1 MAAATQTH
9 SQLENS
15 QPLTMKALLFA
26 LNAAFLFLC
35 VSMYLGTGWSLV
47 LFSFPVAPRLT
58 VDNYYLVFVPEVAA
72 ATAFFTGMTKAMIVS
87 CGIMI
92 WAEWKTHYRWVPII
106 VLLAVIAATVL
117 TEHWIFPLNAEMA
130 NGIKDQAELQRVLSS
145 WISTNKIRVGFW
157 TLQWAAMMTY
167 CALKSRQPQGGL
179 P

>member
-1 MAAATQTH
+1 
-9 SQLENS
+9 
-15 QPLTMKALLFA
+15 MKAILFT

-35 VSMYLGTGWSLV
+35 VSMYLGTGWSFA

-92 WAEWKTHYRWVPII
+92 WAEWKTHYRWVPIL
-106 VLLAVIAATVL
+106 VLLAVIVATVL
-117 TEHWIFPLNAEMA
+117 TLHWIFPLNAEMT

-145 WISTNKIRVGFW
+145 WIAMNKVRVGLW

-167 CALKSRQPQGGL
+167 YALKSNQTRGATQ
-179 P
+179 